1 MCQIEA
7 AGLPACKLG
16 GYQMRKIAVLVAVA
30 AAVAAPSAAF
40 AAKKKA
46 ATPAVYDTTAANQ
59 NESGWRFFRDG
70 VWNLG
75 LRGPAWSKQA
85 AK

>member
-1 MCQIEA
+1 
-7 AGLPACKLG
+7 
-16 GYQMRKIAVLVAVA
+16 MRKIAILVAVA
-30 AAVAAPSAAF
+30 MAATAPTAAF

-46 ATPAVYDTTAANQ
+46 AAPKVYDTTAANQ
-59 NESGWRFFRDG
+59 NESAWRFLKDG

-75 LRGPAWSKQA
+75 LKGPAWSKQA

>member
-1 MCQIEA
+1 
-7 AGLPACKLG
+7 
-16 GYQMRKIAVLVAVA
+16 MRKLALIVAVA
-30 AAVAAPSAAF
+30 AIAAAPTAAL

-46 ATPAVYDTTAANQ
+46 AGPKVYDTTAANQ
-59 NESGWRFFRDG
+59 NDSAYRFFRDG